1 MTIQSSRTDELT
13 VDELCKQA
21 LELSNVTSPTQVA
34 QPAQLA
40 QARSFLGN
48 ILKEQQ
54 DTGQFARAVTFIE
67 MTMVP
72 GTYKYDLPTDTLDL
86 VGDGMYINASETDLT
101 KASGETIV
109 QEQTRESWQ
118 RNSAKNAEG
127 QPTLYFINRAEVP
140 NEVWLWPVPDEAGTI
155 RFQQHRLISDV
166 SDGSATIDLKQ
177 FWMQYC
183 VYRLAEMLAE
193 AAGFQRDK
201 ISALRKYAKEYLRT
215 AKGRAN
221 QAINFSI
228 QVGHNSTSRRRR

>member
-1 MTIQSSRTDELT
+1 MTIQPSRTNELT
-13 VDELCKQA
+13 VDQLCIQA
-21 LELSNVTSPTQVA
+21 LELSNVTSPTQVP

-40 QARSFLGN
+40 QARGFLGN

-54 DTGQFARAVTFIE
+54 AGGQFARAVTFIE
-67 MTMVP
+67 VTMVT

-86 VGDGMYINASETDLT
+86 VGDGMYIPASETDLT

-109 QEQTRESWQ
+109 QEQTRQSWQ
-118 RNSAKNAEG
+118 VNSAKNATG
-127 QPTLYFINRAEVP
+127 QPTLYFINRAELP

-155 RFQQHRLISDV
+155 RFQQHQLISDV

-183 VYRLAEMLAE
+183 VYKLAEMLAE
-193 AAGFQRDK
+193 AASFPRDK

-221 QAINFSI
+221 QAVNFNM
-228 QVGHNSTSRRRR
+228 QVGGYGTRRRR